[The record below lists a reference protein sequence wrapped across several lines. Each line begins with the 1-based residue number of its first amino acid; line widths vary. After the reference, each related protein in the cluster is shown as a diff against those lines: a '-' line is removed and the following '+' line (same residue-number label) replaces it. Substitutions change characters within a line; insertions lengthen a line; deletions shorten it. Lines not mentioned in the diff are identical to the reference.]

1 MTTGTA
7 GSRSDNVQIIRD
19 LIASLESEYGASAAL
34 RVTKHLA
41 WAYGALRKLEETHA
55 AKRPQSAAEC
65 AEVPARQ
72 EAQS

>member
-19 LIASLESEYGASAAL
+19 LIASLENEYGASAAL

-41 WAYGALRKLEETHA
+41 WAYGALRKLETHA